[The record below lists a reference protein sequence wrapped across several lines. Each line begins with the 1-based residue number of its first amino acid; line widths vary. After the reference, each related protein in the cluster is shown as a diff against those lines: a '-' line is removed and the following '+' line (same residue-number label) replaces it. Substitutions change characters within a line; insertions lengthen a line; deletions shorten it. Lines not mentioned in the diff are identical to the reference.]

1 MMQEDAGL
9 PFLLAV
15 AGLAGN
21 RQPRTK
27 GNHYFLHIHLLF
39 HIPLHFKTGQTMLSL
54 LGHFVFQDAE
64 LDLLGQV
71 HQRID
76 EAVQTVPAIL
86 VLHMK
91 AIIFIRPLDSVN
103 ALPECLIAFY

>member
-1 MMQEDAGL
+1 MMQEDTGL

-15 AGLAGN
+15 AGQAGN
-21 RQPRTK
+21 SQPRTK
-27 GNHYFLHIHLLF
+27 GKHYFLHIHLLF
-39 HIPLHFKTGQTMLSL
+39 RIPLYFKTDRTILFL
-54 LGHFVFQDAE
+54 LGHFMFQGAE
-64 LDLLGQV
+64 LDLLGRV

-91 AIIFIRPLDSVN
+91 TIMFICLPDSVKHSRS
-103 ALPECLIAFY
+103 A